1 MLQYALKIYTK
12 VSQTLQNYEQNVS
25 NMTEHSLL
33 ALTSMFFFIYR
44 R

>member
-12 VSQTLQNYEQNVS
+12 VSQTLQNYEQNVC

-33 ALTSMFFFIYR
+33 ALTSMFFIYR